1 MTRVRPRI
9 LEFLG
14 GRVSEFPARCI
25 SSLTSEHPSN
35 WPCHRTREE
44 GRRRWC
50 AKRENSTGRS
60 LLLAPWSSLYQWM
73 LVWRRRHA
81 SLSFQRAV
89 TPTRLTRTKRRAT
102 YTRSAARH
110 SLVTSLE
117 TTLETV
123 RPLEPRFPATLLC
136 APALLF
142 FLLLLIPI
150 HTYIFAR
157 ARAHTYSDS
166 PIDSCVTCGCNKTTC
181 VCVCV
186 CVHTRRSASCTPT
199 DAHKRQHPFAFL
211 HPRAPQPNSP

>member
-1 MTRVRPRI
+1 MRPRI

-123 RPLEPRFPATLLC
+123 RPLEPRFPATLLRVSRS
-136 APALLF
+136 PLL
-142 FLLLLIPI
+142 PPSPHPHT
-150 HTYIFAR
+150 HTYSR

-186 CVHTRRSASCTPT
+186 CTRRSASCTRT
-199 DAHKRQHPFAFL
+199 DAHKRQHPFPFL